1 MLKRFDVKINH
12 DLGEC
17 LYTVEAKSAKTAIG
31 IVTEQWHKDHIDYK
45 GTNPKFSISKNYT
58 YAEKKALGGVLL
70 GLIGGMYLH
79 KVYSNKIKPQNY

>member
-45 GTNPKFSISKNYT
+45 GTNPKFSISKN
-58 YAEKKALGGVLL
+58 
-70 GLIGGMYLH
+70 
-79 KVYSNKIKPQNY
+79 